1 MLPSRCGSCK
11 SPNRIKANFWI
22 SKIDAVGFLFLSLL
36 LTAPVWALTSLIEE
50 YDFLS
55 VLIVLITIYL
65 AISSKQYKIV
75 AILAIELLIDL
86 MLYELGLYSYSL
98 LVTTA
103 FLITFIKVGS
113 KIYGFFFLCVNYK
126 FNFELICKKCGKVN
140 KSIKLP
146 TKS

>member
-1 MLPSRCGSCK
+1 
-11 SPNRIKANFWI
+11 
-22 SKIDAVGFLFLSLL
+22 
-36 LTAPVWALTSLIEE
+36 LIEE

-140 KSIKLP
+140 KSMKLP